1 MTATSHKP
9 LFPLGHSILA
19 TPGVTETLNPEE
31 QLILLRRHHSG
42 DWGNLDEHDRREN
55 ELALKE
61 GFRLFSVYEVRGQKI
76 WIITEADRSSTTILL
91 PSEY

>member
-1 MTATSHKP
+1 MTNTRNNA
-9 LFPLGHSILA
+9 LFSLGHSILA
-19 TPGVTETLNPEE
+19 TPGANEALYPEE

-42 DWGNLDEHDRREN
+42 DWGDLCEHDRQQN
-55 ELALKE
+55 EFALE
-61 GFRLFSVYEVRGQKI
+61 HGSRLFSVYEVRNQKI